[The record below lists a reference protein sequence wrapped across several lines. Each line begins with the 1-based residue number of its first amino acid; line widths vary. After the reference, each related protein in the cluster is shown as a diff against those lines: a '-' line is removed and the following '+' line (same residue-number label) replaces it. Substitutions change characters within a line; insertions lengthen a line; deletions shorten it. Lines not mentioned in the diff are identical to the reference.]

1 MKTFRYFLI
10 NAFFAYMIYLGF
22 YEGVVGAKYVAYAL
36 SWLIIVVGFCAPAL
50 PVKECLEIAKKQPP
64 IPRTFNLIFDFV
76 VATMLILLGA
86 WITGL
91 LYGISSMIMDS
102 FTEKCKN
109 LLKAEVDKEKMGQEV
124 KF

>member
-102 FTEKCKN
+102 FTEKCKT